1 MKSFLLGIILG
12 LAAFPVGM
20 YVYFRN
26 GNPPVAVADNPYPME
41 RDIVRIPLETRLE
54 TEVQQV
60 PPIEPNAANLGAGTL
75 IYKRDCAICHG
86 VEGHPSQIA
95 EHMYPPAPQLWGRH
109 RNGAVG
115 VSMDP
120 PGETYWKIT
129 NGIRLT
135 GMPAFG
141 KLLTN
146 TQIWQVTLLLS
157 RAGRPMPSGA
167 AHVLRVR
174 GALPDLQKT
183 AAASKSRP
191 DSARAGHTEV
201 KD

>member
-1 MKSFLLGIILG
+1 MRSFLLGVILG

-26 GNPPVAVADNPYPME
+26 GRPPVAVADSPLPME

-60 PPIEPNAANLGAGTL
+60 APIEPTSANLAAGAL

-95 EHMYPPAPQLWGRH
+95 EHMYPPAPQLWEHH

-120 PGETYWKIT
+120 PGETYWKIA
-129 NGIRLT
+129 NGIRMT

-141 KLLTN
+141 KLLNN
-146 TQIWQVTLLLS
+146 TQIWQLTLLLS
-157 RAGRPMPSGA
+157 RTAGPPAEA
-167 AHVLRVR
+167 AHLRRAR
-174 GALPDLQKT
+174 GGLPDSQKAT
-183 AAASKSRP
+183 PKRHHEQAQAAS
-191 DSARAGHTEV
+191 AEE